1 MKEQPLT
8 QPPAMKARSKSP
20 VNNSASKMPI
30 TKNYEETS
38 NGDIVHQM
46 SDFELISNLH
56 PVNPVIYLRDQT
68 LNLGYKVIGGNQPP
82 MQTRPYS
89 AFQAMKQRKSNQSS
103 SLNMASTKG
112 TSIHDMISRM
122 SKEFGDGS
130 QKFQKQVRIISG

>member
-1 MKEQPLT
+1 
-8 QPPAMKARSKSP
+8 MKARSKSP

-82 MQTRPYS
+82 M
-89 AFQAMKQRKSNQSS
+89 
-103 SLNMASTKG
+103 
-112 TSIHDMISRM
+112 
-122 SKEFGDGS
+122 
-130 QKFQKQVRIISG
+130 